1 MERIEFNEESNDMA
15 QPFDVQK
22 TPTLVR
28 WVLKTGIVK
37 NERQA
42 NYVLLMVVA
51 VLFAITAVAYMNIL
65 NPSAGVGEP
74 MYLEDIP
81 QDIRDQLPP
90 EMIQE
95 IPSRNQ

>member
-1 MERIEFNEESNDMA
+1 
-15 QPFDVQK
+15 
-22 TPTLVR
+22 
-28 WVLKTGIVK
+28 
-37 NERQA
+37 
-42 NYVLLMVVA
+42 
-51 VLFAITAVAYMNIL
+51 MNIL